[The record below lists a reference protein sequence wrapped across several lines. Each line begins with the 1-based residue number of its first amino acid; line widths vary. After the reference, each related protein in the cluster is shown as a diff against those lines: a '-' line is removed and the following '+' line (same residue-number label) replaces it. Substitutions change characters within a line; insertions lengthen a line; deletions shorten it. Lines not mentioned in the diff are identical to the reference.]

1 MWESFYTR
9 CQSLIL
15 SDPNHAE
22 FSAFQRECHPASV
35 DTSDTLFSEDFEG
48 GLSKWRGQS
57 GNTPQT
63 ATIVDDKGNKVLK
76 MNSCTGGGDAFST
89 DAFECSIGSPC
100 LGKRPQLSAASLRQQ
115 SQRRRWP
122 RSLLPHQGAR
132 LAGLLRGLPRR
143 PHLDRHAE
151 RLRGAALPHH
161 ARHLLVAHGGVR

>member
-143 PHLDRHAE
+143 SYLDRHAE
-151 RLRGAALPHH
+151 RL
-161 ARHLLVAHGGVR
+161 